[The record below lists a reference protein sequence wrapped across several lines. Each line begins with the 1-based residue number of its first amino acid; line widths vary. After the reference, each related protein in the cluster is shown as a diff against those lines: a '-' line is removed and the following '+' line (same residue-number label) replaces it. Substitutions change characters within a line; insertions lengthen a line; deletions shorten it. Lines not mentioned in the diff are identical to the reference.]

1 MNINWVIADGY
12 HVDPTIDLTVLQN
25 IGPIWGSWRT
35 WRSCGTDNVI
45 CHNTAKAQ
53 ELIQRDFQKNCN
65 FFVPEK
71 NFKSIGRPNGVQ
83 VYGGEFNEETNS
95 IEDIIALHL
104 SSSKSEIILLL
115 GFNLQKISTEITDK
129 FELHKIKN
137 YYGLTRSLIA
147 SKSEIQFVLVDHP
160 GEPDKSFQDLANL
173 TCDTLEN
180 VLQLLA
186 Q

>member
-12 HVDPTIDLTVLQN
+12 QVDPTIDLNILKN
-25 IGPIWGSWRT
+25 IGSIWGSWRT

-45 CHNTAKAQ
+45 CHNVTKAQ
-53 ELIQRDFQKNCN
+53 ELVQRDFQSNCN
-65 FFVPEK
+65 FFVPEE
-71 NFKSIGRPNGVQ
+71 NFRSIGRPPGVQ
-83 VYGGEFNEETNS
+83 FYGGEFNEETTS
-95 IEDIIALHL
+95 IDDIIALHL
-104 SSSKSEIILLL
+104 ASSNSEILLLL
-115 GFNLQKISTEITDK
+115 GFNFQKISTDITDK

-147 SKSEIQFVLVDHP
+147 SKPELQFVLLDHAV
-160 GEPDKSFQDLANL
+160 EPDKSFKDLTNL

>member
-12 HVDPTIDLTVLQN
+12 HVDPTIDLSVLKN
-25 IGPIWGSWRT
+25 IGSIWGSWRT

-45 CHNTAKAQ
+45 CHNVTKAQ
-53 ELIQRDFQKNCN
+53 ELVQRNFQTNCN
-65 FFVPEK
+65 FFVPEEH
-71 NFKSIGRPNGVQ
+71 FRSIGRPPGVQ
-83 VYGGEFNEETNS
+83 FYGGKFDEETTS
-95 IEDIIALHL
+95 IDDIIALHL
-104 SSSKSEIILLL
+104 ASSNSEIILLL
-115 GFNLQKISTEITDK
+115 GFNFQKISTDITDK

-147 SKSEIQFVLVDHP
+147 SKPELQFVLVDHP
-160 GEPDKSFQDLANL
+160 GDLDKSFKDLANL
-173 TCDTLEN
+173 TCDNLEN

>member
-12 HVDPTIDLTVLQN
+12 HVDPAIDLDKIKAV
-25 IGPIWGSWRT
+25 GPIWGSWRT

-45 CHNTAKAQ
+45 CHNKAKAQ
-53 ELIQRDFQKNCN
+53 ELIQRDFQTNCN
-65 FFVPEK
+65 FFVPEQ
-71 NFKSIGRPNGVQ
+71 NFRSIGRPYGVQ
-83 VYGGEFNEETNS
+83 FYGGEFNEETNS

-115 GFNLQKISTEITDK
+115 GFNFQKISSDITDK

-147 SKSEIQFVLVDHP
+147 SKPEIQFVLVDHLV
-160 GEPDKSFQDLANL
+160 EPDKSFKDLTNL

>member
-12 HVDPTIDLTVLQN
+12 HVDPTVDLTVLQN

-35 WRSCGTDNVI
+35 WRSCGTNNVI
-45 CHNTAKAQ
+45 CHDITKAQ
-53 ELIQRDFQKNCN
+53 ELLQRSFQTNCN
-65 FFVPEK
+65 FFVPKK
-71 NFKSIGRPNGVQ
+71 NFSSIGRPPGVQ
-83 VYGGEFNEETNS
+83 FYGGEFNEETNS
-95 IEDIIALHL
+95 IEDIVALHL
-104 SSSKSEIILLL
+104 SSDKSEIILLL
-115 GFNLQKISTEITDK
+115 GFKLQKISTEITDK

-137 YYGLTRSLIA
+137 YYGLTRSLVA
-147 SKSEIQFVLVDHP
+147 SKPEIQFVLVDHP

-173 TCDTLEN
+173 TCDNLEN

>member
-12 HVDPTIDLTVLQN
+12 QVDPTIDLNILKN
-25 IGPIWGSWRT
+25 IGSIWGSWRT

-45 CHNTAKAQ
+45 CHNVTKAQ
-53 ELIQRDFQKNCN
+53 ELVQRDFQSNCN
-65 FFVPEK
+65 FFVPEE
-71 NFKSIGRPNGVQ
+71 NFRSIGRPHGVQ
-83 VYGGEFNEETNS
+83 FYGGEFNEETTS
-95 IEDIIALHL
+95 IDDIIALHL
-104 SSSKSEIILLL
+104 ASSNSEILLLL
-115 GFNLQKISTEITDK
+115 GFNLQKISTDITDK

-147 SKSEIQFVLVDHP
+147 SKPELQFVLIDHVV
-160 GEPDKSFQDLANL
+160 EPDKSFKDLTNL